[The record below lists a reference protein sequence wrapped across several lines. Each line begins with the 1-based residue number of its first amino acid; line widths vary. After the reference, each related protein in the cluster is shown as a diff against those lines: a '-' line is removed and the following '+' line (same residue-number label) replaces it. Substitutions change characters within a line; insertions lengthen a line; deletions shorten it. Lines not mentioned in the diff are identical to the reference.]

1 MDKLT
6 VEYIESWLK
15 KAANDLQNV
24 RNNFVAKEEDIP
36 TDTVCFHCQQA
47 GEKYLKGYLVFAGIK
62 FPSTHSL
69 ADLVLLCSEK
79 DSTFNEIM
87 EKAES
92 LTPFAVEIRYPDD
105 FHAPTI
111 EETKEVY
118 EKAKEIRDFV
128 LERIDIKK
136 DTGK

>member
-1 MDKLT
+1 
-6 VEYIESWLK
+6 
-15 KAANDLQNV
+15 
-24 RNNFVAKEEDIP
+24 
-36 TDTVCFHCQQA
+36 
-47 GEKYLKGYLVFAGIK
+47 
-62 FPSTHSL
+62 
-69 ADLVLLCSEK
+69 
-79 DSTFNEIM
+79 M

-118 EKAKEIRDFV
+118 ETAKEIRDFV

-136 DTGK
+136 ETGK